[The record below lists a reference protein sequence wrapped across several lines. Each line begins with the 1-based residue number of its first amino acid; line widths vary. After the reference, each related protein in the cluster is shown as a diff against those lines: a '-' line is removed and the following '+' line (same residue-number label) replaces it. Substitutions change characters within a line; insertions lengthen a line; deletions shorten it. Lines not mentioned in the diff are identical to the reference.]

1 MIFLDLAITLTVCER
16 LNKLYRPLDYL
27 IVQMSPGGTYNS
39 LAFGAAKY
47 PRFIES
53 PAHKVLGYFFSFSD
67 LPQNTDK
74 KQHRFSIIY
83 PNIKFKS
90 ML

>member
-1 MIFLDLAITLTVCER
+1 MIFLDLAITLTVCEG
-16 LNKLYRPLDYL
+16 LNKLYRPL
-27 IVQMSPGGTYNS
+27 GGTYNS

-67 LPQNTDK
+67 LLQNTDK
-74 KQHRFSIIY
+74 KSIA
-83 PNIKFKS
+83 FQ
-90 ML
+90 